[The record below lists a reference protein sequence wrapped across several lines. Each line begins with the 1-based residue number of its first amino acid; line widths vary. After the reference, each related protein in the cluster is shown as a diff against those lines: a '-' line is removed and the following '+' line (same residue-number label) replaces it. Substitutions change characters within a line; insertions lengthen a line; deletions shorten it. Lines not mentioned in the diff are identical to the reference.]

1 VTVST
6 FAGRATIPGNTDGP
20 AAQASF
26 RDLRDIFLEPSTG
39 IMYIPDTNNLKVR
52 RVMPNGTVSTYA
64 GSGGIGNKN
73 GPAAN
78 ASFSQ
83 LTSVVMDSKKNLYVS
98 DGLNY
103 CIRKIDAAGNVTTF
117 AGSGRAIYQDGTGTG
132 AAFRYVNGLAV
143 DKNDNIYLAEGVSGR
158 IRKIDPAGVVTT
170 FAGNGK
176 TNTVTPGIGT
186 AAAIGYPTNLVFDP
200 NGNLYAASNHCIVK
214 IAANGAVSIFAGVMN
229 GPRGSLTWK
238 DGPASTAIF
247 HYPAGLASDAVG
259 NIYVADKSNFC
270 IRKIT
275 QAGVVSTIA
284 GVPRSSGY
292 GDGAGASAKFNN
304 PCGIA
309 VTFSGDIYVS
319 DGNNHCIRKIVGGGP
334 SASEMQA
341 IMAPILA
348 SQAQILQASQAQAS
362 QAQASQAQAIAVRA
376 SAAQASQA
384 QAIAVRASAAQ
395 ASQAQAIAVR
405 ASTAQ
410 ASMAVVSQ
418 AQASS
423 ALHESMKASAAQA
436 FQASGARL
444 AAIATQP
451 ATQLIQGCSQEND
464 VLGCIDS
471 INKIKTEQ
479 ELKASQAQTV

>member
-1 VTVST
+1 V
-6 FAGRATIPGNTDGP
+6 TIPGNTDGP

-132 AAFRYVNGLAV
+132 AAFKYVNGLAV

-176 TNTVTPGIGT
+176 TNTVTPGVGT

-284 GVPRSSGY
+284 GVPQSSGY

-348 SQAQILQASQAQAS
+348 SQAQASQAQAS
-362 QAQASQAQAIAVRA
+362 AANDIIQKQMTVRA

-384 QAIAVRASAAQ
+384 QAIQVRE
-395 ASQAQAIAVR
+395 
-405 ASTAQ
+405 STAQ